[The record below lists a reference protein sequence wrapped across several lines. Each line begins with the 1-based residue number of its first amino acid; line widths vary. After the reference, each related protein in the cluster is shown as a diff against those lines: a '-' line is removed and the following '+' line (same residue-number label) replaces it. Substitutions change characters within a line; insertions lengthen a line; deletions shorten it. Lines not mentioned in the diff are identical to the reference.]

1 MNINIEF
8 WQLVTLL
15 LGFFGFLGAAGK
27 MLLGQID
34 QRLETR
40 FASMEE
46 ARKLSTLHWDERFSA
61 LLNQSKEDADA
72 VRQLERDLMEL
83 RAELPEHYL
92 RREDY
97 IRGQS
102 IIEAKKLDG
111 LAMKVNAQMR
121 VLLNGGNHAN

>member
-1 MNINIEF
+1 MNISIEF

-83 RAELPEHYL
+83 RAELPERYL

-102 IIEAKKLDG
+102 IIEAKLDG
-111 LAMKVNAQMR
+111 LAMKIENAQMR

>member
-1 MNINIEF
+1 MNISIEF
-8 WQLVTLL
+8 WQLVSLL
-15 LGFFGFLGAAGK
+15 LAFFAFLGAAGK

-46 ARKLSTLHWDERFSA
+46 ARKLSTMHWDSRFAA

-83 RAELPEHYL
+83 RAELPERYL

-102 IIEAKKLDG
+102 IIEAKLDG
-111 LAMKVNAQMR
+111 LAMKIENAQMR

>member
-46 ARKLSTLHWDERFSA
+46 ARERSTLYWDERCSA

-72 VRQLERDLMEL
+72 VRQVERDLME
-83 RAELPEHYL
+83 
-92 RREDY
+92 
-97 IRGQS
+97 
-102 IIEAKKLDG
+102 
-111 LAMKVNAQMR
+111 
-121 VLLNGGNHAN
+121 

>member
-1 MNINIEF
+1 MNLTLEF
-8 WQLVTLL
+8 WQLVSLL
-15 LGFFGFLGAAGK
+15 LGFLGSCAGAGK
-27 MLLGQID
+27 LLLGQID

-83 RAELPEHYL
+83 RAELPERYL

-102 IIEAKKLDG
+102 IIEAKLDG
-111 LAMKVNAQMR
+111 LAMKIENAQMR

>member
-1 MNINIEF
+1 MNISIEF
-8 WQLVTLL
+8 WQLVSLL
-15 LGFFGFLGAAGK
+15 LAFFAFLGAAGK

-46 ARKLSTLHWDERFSA
+46 ARKLSTLHWDSRFSA
-61 LLNQSKEDADA
+61 LLSQSKEDADA

-83 RAELPEHYL
+83 RAELPERYL

-102 IIEAKKLDG
+102 IIEAKLDG
-111 LAMKVNAQMR
+111 LAMKIENAHMR
-121 VLLNGGNHAN
+121 VLLNGGNHAT

>member
-1 MNINIEF
+1 M
-8 WQLVTLL
+8 
-15 LGFFGFLGAAGK
+15 
-27 MLLGQID
+27 
-34 QRLETR
+34 QRSDSQN
-40 FASMEE
+40 A
-46 ARKLSTLHWDERFSA
+46 ERFSA

-83 RAELPEHYL
+83 RAELPERYL

-102 IIEAKKLDG
+102 IIEAKLDG
-111 LAMKVNAQMR
+111 LAMKIENAQMR